1 LTREAY
7 YGIILLKLKIIFNK
21 KESFVPFGPRWLEAR
36 FRGCGFRWTFPRQ
49 VILDVLTKEKKHLS
63 AEDIFLKVHKR
74 YPGIGLTTVYRTLEL
89 LFNMGLVRKYEFGDG
104 RARFELSQGPG
115 IEHHH
120 HLICRKCGKIIDYKD
135 FVEDEQK
142 LIKDLEERLSK
153 KHNFKI
159 ETHQIHFYGLCSNC
173 S

>member
-1 LTREAY
+1 
-7 YGIILLKLKIIFNK
+7 
-21 KESFVPFGPRWLEAR
+21 VPFGPRWLEAR